1 MNEEKTLQQIERSC
15 WRKNGVWGTEYP
27 RCEKLKY
34 FIHCRNCDVF
44 ERAAVESFSVA
55 RKELEDSL
63 IVDADIK
70 QQSYLPF
77 RLSTYCFSIPTNS
90 VITISDQVSL
100 HSIPFNG
107 NRVLR
112 GLVAINHEVY
122 PLLNMPDLLALNP
135 EEEVDK
141 LKGLRKLY
149 KRVLVVDLGT
159 QCVAF
164 YVDDIYQIH
173 HFSENS
179 IEKLTNETGFF
190 KLTRGFLKKRDVW
203 CDDCFLLNL
212 SDLSIEL
219 GKGTNDSRS

>member
-1 MNEEKTLQQIERSC
+1 MNDEKKLQQIDKSC
-15 WRKNGVWGTEYP
+15 WRKNGVWGAELP

-55 RKELEDSL
+55 LKEIEDSSIL
-63 IVDADIK
+63 DVNIK

-77 RLSTYCFSIPTNS
+77 RLSTYCFSVPTNS

-100 HSIPFNG
+100 HSIPFNNNG
-107 NRVLR
+107 VIR

-122 PLLNMPDLLALNP
+122 PLLNLPDLLSLKSDENI
-135 EEEVDK
+135 VK
-141 LKGLRKLY
+141 LRGLRKLY
-149 KRVLVVDLGT
+149 KRVLVVDLGE

-164 YVDDIYQIH
+164 YVDDVYPIH

-179 IEKLTNETGFF
+179 IEESKSTTGLF
-190 KLTRGFLKKRDVW
+190 KLTRGFLKKRDAW
-203 CDDCFLLNL
+203 CDNCFLLSL
-212 SDLSIEL
+212 SGLSIEL
-219 GKGTNDSRS
+219 EKGTNDSRS